1 MGWLS
6 MAIPPQLPSLALA
19 VRSAALQALVL
30 QAGQVLE
37 GKVLGAG
44 PGGTTQVQIGKR
56 VLNLTLPVLLAAGST
71 LNLQAQGS
79 GAQQKLVLL
88 PQPSPT
94 PTTPLPTKASVVT
107 LSQPNIPTPQQAAS
121 PTPPPSSS
129 TAPAVPVPTRPGA
142 LQSLA
147 LQPGQQVAA
156 RVLGPAPG
164 GMTQVQ
170 IGRQS
175 IEVAL
180 PTSPPPG
187 STVPLQV
194 EGSGAQQRLVLVPQ
208 SQAQGTMPQASANPT
223 APSLQPAANA
233 SAPSLAPGATAPQ
246 PSGSP
251 VAQTTSPQAQSSAPL
266 PPPALPQPGSPQA
279 VLTQMVQSAV
289 QRQDSVGNLTT
300 VLAAVV
306 GKVALP
312 QPVLQAAQQV
322 LAASLPLGPALD
334 GAAMQRAIA
343 NSGIFQEAVLAQGA
357 PQLAKGDLKTALLTL
372 RTTLVTWLGQTATP
386 VVPPG
391 PLPPPVRGALPRNRS
406 ADTGPIDI
414 PETPIEVGKVML
426 GRAEGSLAR
435 LRLHQ
440 HASLPETTTAGAK
453 ADWSTDIPVLIG
465 SYQTVMQLQIHRDVA
480 GPDQAAPERGWQIH
494 FAMDLPKLGEVG
506 AQVGLRGGVTSVR
519 LWATNGVTAARLE
532 EALPELSLSLAA
544 AGLRPGI
551 ITVRPEEPAQ
561 APMATGHFVD
571 SLT

>member
-1 MGWLS
+1 MGWQS
-6 MAIPPQLPSLALA
+6 MAIPTQLPSPALA

-44 PGGTTQVQIGKR
+44 PNGTTQVQIGKQ

-88 PQPSPT
+88 PQPT
-94 PTTPLPTKASVVT
+94 PTAPTPLPTQASVVT
-107 LSQPNIPTPQQAAS
+107 VSQPSIPTPQQ
-121 PTPPPSSS
+121 
-129 TAPAVPVPTRPGA
+129 VPVPAPQSPPVPLPTRPGA
-142 LQSLA
+142 LQPLA
-147 LQPGQQVAA
+147 LQPGQQVEA
-156 RVLGPAPG
+156 RVLGPAPN

-170 IGRQS
+170 IGRQT
-175 IEVAL
+175 IEVTL
-180 PTSPPPG
+180 PTPLPAGATLS
-187 STVPLQV
+187 LQV
-194 EGSGAQQRLVLVPQ
+194 EGSGAQQRLVLVPPP
-208 SQAQGTMPQASANPT
+208 AQGNVPQASANPT
-223 APSLQPAANA
+223 APSPQSPANA
-233 SAPSLAPGATAPQ
+233 GATPQAPQ

-251 VAQTTSPQAQSSAPL
+251 VAQATAPTNQPSTPL
-266 PPPALPQPGSPQA
+266 PPPALPQTGAPQA
-279 VLTQMVQSAV
+279 ALTQMVQSAV
-289 QRQDSVGNLTT
+289 QRQDSVANLTT
-300 VLAAVV
+300 VLAAVA

-343 NSGIFQEAVLAQGA
+343 NSGIFQEAALAQGA

-372 RTTLVTWLGQTATP
+372 RTTLVTWLGQTAVP

-391 PLPPPVRGALPRNRS
+391 PLPPPVRGALPRAKS
-406 ADTGPIDI
+406 ANTGSIDI

-440 HASLPETTTAGAK
+440 HASLPETATAGAS

-465 SYQTVMQLQIHRDVA
+465 TYQTVMQLQIHRDAA
-480 GPDQAAPERGWQIH
+480 GPEQAASERGWQIH

-519 LWATNGVTAARLE
+519 LWATNALTAARLE
-532 EALPELSLSLAA
+532 QAVPELNLSLAA
-544 AGLRPGI
+544 AGLRPGV
-551 ITVRPEEPAQ
+551 ITVRAEEPVQ
-561 APMATGHFVD
+561 APTATGHFVD